1 MLQIG
6 EYLIVAKVTEPH
18 GMNGWVKLANLSDNP
33 DRFRPGCTFLIQLEQ
48 GDYHELTLEQ
58 VREAPGSFRAKFAGV
73 EDRDAADDLKGKD
86 LLITE
91 EEAGE
96 LVEED
101 AYWEHQI
108 LGLRVMTSAGDTLGE
123 VAEILYTPAN
133 EVYVVRGERQYLIPA
148 IRDVVV
154 EVDLERGVMII
165 EPLPGLL
172 EL

>member
-6 EYLIVAKVTEPH
+6 EYLIVARVTEPH
-18 GMNGWVKLANLSDNP
+18 GVQGWVKLANLSENP
-33 DRFRPGCTFLIQLEQ
+33 ERFRPGSRFFVQAAA

-58 VREAPGSFRAKFAGV
+58 VREAHGSLRAKFAGV
-73 EDRDAADDLKGKD
+73 EDRHAALDLKGKD
-86 LLITE
+86 LLVPEEETGELTE
-91 EEAGE
+91 EH
-96 LVEED
+96 

-108 LGLRVMTSAGDTLGE
+108 LGLKVMTSAGDTLGE
-123 VAEILYTPAN
+123 VDEILYTPAN

-154 EVDLERGVMII
+154 DVDLDRGVMII

>member
-1 MLQIG
+1 MQIS

-18 GMNGWVKLANLSDNP
+18 GMNGWVRLVSRSDNP
-33 DRFRPGCTFLIQLEQ
+33 DRFRPGCRFLIQGEP
-48 GDYHELTLEQ
+48 GEYNELTLEE
-58 VREAPGSFRAKFAGV
+58 VREAPGSLRAKFAGV
-73 EDRDAADDLKGKD
+73 EDRDSALDLKGKE
-86 LLITE
+86 LLITQ

-96 LVEED
+96 LTEEH

-108 LGLRVMTSAGDTLGE
+108 LGLRVMTAAGDNLGE

-133 EVYVVRGERQYLIPA
+133 EVYVVKGERQYLIPA

-154 EVDLERGVMII
+154 EVDLDRGVMII

>member
-1 MLQIG
+1 MQIG

-18 GMNGWVKLANLSDNP
+18 GMQGWVKLANLSDNP
-33 DRFRPGCTFLIQLEQ
+33 DRFRAGSRFFVQVEP
-48 GDYHELTLEQ
+48 GDYREMMLEE
-58 VREAPGSFRAKFAGV
+58 VREAPGSLRAKFAGM
-73 EDRDAADDLKGKD
+73 DSRDEADALRGKD
-86 LLITE
+86 LLVPE
-91 EEAGE
+91 AEAGE
-96 LVEED
+96 LAEEH

-108 LGLRVMTSAGDTLGE
+108 LGLRVVTSEGDTLGE

-148 IRDVVV
+148 IRDVVMN
-154 EVDLERGVMII
+154 VDLDSGVMTI